1 MKPDV
6 LTITA
11 LVFVIGVLVSSMGIT
26 DGLDS
31 SKRDVPPPALHQGI
45 AIR

>member
-1 MKPDV
+1 MKPAV

-11 LVFVIGVLVSSMGIT
+11 IVFVIGVLISSTGIT
-26 DGLDS
+26 EGLE

-45 AIR
+45 SLR

>member
-11 LVFVIGVLVSSMGIT
+11 IVFVIGVLASSIGIS
-26 DGLDS
+26 DGLTD
-31 SKRDVPPPALHQGI
+31 KRDVPPPALHQGI
-45 AIR
+45 AVK

>member
-11 LVFVIGVLVSSMGIT
+11 IVFIFGVLVSSMGLT
-26 DGLDS
+26 EGTS
-31 SKRDVPPPALHQGI
+31 PKRDVPPPALHQGVVVSE
-45 AIR
+45 

>member
-31 SKRDVPPPALHQGI
+31 KRDVPPPALHQGI